1 MTDLR
6 TLTVSI
12 SRAQWRAL
20 PLRFILTPVLDGPV
34 LVFSTEDQPRASV
47 YNAELDQWREAWPRA
62 SRNRDAA
69 RRIARAARKANA
81 WRVTHA
87 LGYTYPG
94 NRPGYIEFAPDHADP
109 R

>member
-6 TLTVSI
+6 TFTVPI
-12 SRAQWRAL
+12 TRAQFRAL
-20 PLRFILTPVLDGPV
+20 SLEFILTPVLDGPV

-47 YNAELDQWREAWPRA
+47 CNAELDQWREAWPHA
-62 SRNRDAA
+62 KRNRESA
-69 RRIARAARKANA
+69 RRIERAVRTAHA
-81 WRVTHA
+81 WRVRHA

-94 NRPGYIEFAPDHADP
+94 NPPGYIEFAPDHADP

>member
-1 MTDLR
+1 MLDPR
-6 TLTVSI
+6 TCTVPI
-12 SRAQWRAL
+12 SRAQWLAL
-20 PLRFILTPVLDGPV
+20 PFRFILIPVLDGPV

-62 SRNRDAA
+62 RREA
-69 RRIARAARKANA
+69 RPRIARAVRKAHS
-81 WRVTHA
+81 WRVHHA

-94 NRPGYIEFAPDHADP
+94 NPPGFIEFAADAVT